1 MAKNIKH
8 NSKTF
13 FKYIRGKE
21 QVRTSVGP
29 LRNSTGRVVSDENEM
44 AGLLNRYFSSTFTQ
58 EQSGELQIAKSIYQG
73 GEEGLLQ
80 KIQVGMEEVKEQ
92 LANTRVDKVQIIST

>member
-8 NSKTF
+8 NSKAF

-21 QVRTSVGP
+21 QVRTSVG
-29 LRNSTGRVVSDENEM
+29 RMVRDEGVM
-44 AGLLNRYFSSTFTQ
+44 TGLLNRYFSSTFTQ
-58 EQSGELQIAKSIYQG
+58 EQSVELPIAESNYEG

-80 KIQVGMEEVKEQ
+80 KIQVGVKEVKEQ
-92 LANTRVDKVQIIST
+92 RGNL